1 MKNIILAEK
10 VLMNGAW
17 QHNQVLS
24 IEKGV
29 IADIAPLSYFKKG
42 IFIYYIEMDSKS
54 CVSAMFSLKTYQP
67 KED

>member
-1 MKNIILAEK
+1 MKTIILAEK

-29 IADIAPLSYFKKG
+29 IADIAPLSYFKKDTALIVLFG
-42 IFIYYIEMDSKS
+42 SIDCHTPISKHNP
-54 CVSAMFSLKTYQP
+54 L
-67 KED
+67 

>member
-1 MKNIILAEK
+1 MKTIILAEK

-29 IADIAPLSYFKKG
+29 IADIAPLSYFKKDATATINERIRG
-42 IFIYYIEMDSKS
+42 AVI
-54 CVSAMFSLKTYQP
+54 P
-67 KED
+67 G